1 MLKLCRFIYN
11 LFHLCSYSK
20 NSSIN
25 GKYKFHANAPR
36 IEYQPTPYQYSLLSI
51 SIEILTLP
59 SAAKITEPLP
69 VHGMPSAQQWR
80 ASVSNVIRLVPAAQR
95 YRSGAVELCG
105 QFVMAEAAWCLVSNK
120 IYVKIVK
127 LCLNKYLHNF

>member
-1 MLKLCRFIYN
+1 MLFTLN
-11 LFHLCSYSK
+11 LTS
-20 NSSIN
+20 
-25 GKYKFHANAPR
+25 
-36 IEYQPTPYQYSLLSI
+36 Q
-51 SIEILTLP
+51 EILTLP
-59 SAAKITEPLP
+59 SAAKITKPLSVP
-69 VHGMPSAQQWR
+69 GMP
-80 ASVSNVIRLVPAAQR
+80 SVSNVIRLVSAAQR